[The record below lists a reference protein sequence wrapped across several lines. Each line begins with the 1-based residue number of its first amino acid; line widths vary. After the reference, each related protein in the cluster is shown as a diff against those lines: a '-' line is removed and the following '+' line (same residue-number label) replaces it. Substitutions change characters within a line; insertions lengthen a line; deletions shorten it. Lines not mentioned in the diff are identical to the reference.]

1 LPFGASFPHGINIA
15 IRTSAISK
23 LLIINI
29 HFETAMKKNFL
40 LMLFAVIATLT
51 GFAQADTTLKT
62 TDSVYVLA
70 ATPTPA
76 PLNVTK
82 VRKEKPGQVYRLNAA
97 ADITVTA
104 LTAGWSAFAFTKIY
118 SKDDITA
125 EELAGIKKENV
136 PGFDRWAIKPF
147 NEKIDKAS
155 YIPFYAAMPAP
166 LLLLLDNKIRKD
178 GFKVMFLYLETMAV
192 TGLLYTGSMYLTNR
206 YRPYV
211 YDPASPMDK
220 RVTGNSKNSFYAGH
234 VHLVGSS
241 VFFIAKVW
249 SDYHPESKIK
259 WLFYTGAAGVTAATA
274 LMRHQAGM
282 HFPSDLLLGAGLGAV
297 TGILVPALHKNKSAD
312 DRLTLLPNMGNGIS
326 RGGVSLVYTFK

>member
-1 LPFGASFPHGINIA
+1 MP
-15 IRTSAISK
+15 SK
-23 LLIINI
+23 VFNQLIINKK
-29 HFETAMKKNFL
+29 MKRNFL
-40 LMLFAVIATLT
+40 LMLLAVIAFLP
-51 GFAQADTTLKT
+51 GFTQADTTVKT
-62 TDSVYVLA
+62 TDSAY
-70 ATPTPA
+70 ATLTDSATPA
-76 PLNVTK
+76 PAPLSVTK
-82 VRKEKPGQVYRLNAA
+82 KIRMEKPGQVYRLNAA

-125 EELAGIKKENV
+125 EELAGIREENV
-136 PGFDRWAIKPF
+136 PGFDRWAIKPY

-178 GFKVMFLYLETMAV
+178 GFKVMFLYLETMAI
-192 TGLLYTGSMYLTNR
+192 TGLMYTGSMYLTNR

-241 VFFIAKVW
+241 MFFIAKVW

-259 WLFYTGAAGVTAATA
+259 WLFYTGAAGITAATA

-297 TGILVPALHKNKSAD
+297 TGILVPAIHKNKSAD
-312 DRLTLLPNMGNGIS
+312 DRLSLFPYIGNGS
-326 RGGVSLVYTFK
+326 RGGISLVYTFK